1 MDAFTSTP
9 FTGNPAS
16 VCLVPT
22 EPHLVADELTGGM
35 GALTV
40 PTLKAIASEMN
51 HSETAFLATR
61 PPGLD
66 YAHATDFHLRWFT
79 PKVEVP
85 LCGHVRTRC
94 ARATRMGCGRGWTGR
109 GRGWMRP
116 AGEGDGK
123 LARGGGDGTGPA
135 HGALLG
141 THWPCT
147 RCSSGHPLALHTVL
161 YWLLGT
167 HWPCTRCSI
176 GYWAATG
183 PAHGA
188 LLTCALLLLGHRPSL
203 AIPAF

>member
-94 ARATRMGCGRGWTGR
+94 VSDEDAGARGGYTHWTRARMDGTRARVDGTRARVMGR
-109 GRGWMRP
+109 GR
-116 AGEGDGK
+116 E
-123 LARGGGDGTGPA
+123 
-135 HGALLG
+135 
-141 THWPCT
+141 
-147 RCSSGHPLALHTVL
+147 
-161 YWLLGT
+161 
-167 HWPCTRCSI
+167 
-176 GYWAATG
+176 
-183 PAHGA
+183 
-188 LLTCALLLLGHRPSL
+188 
-203 AIPAF
+203 